1 MNNTVNLEEI
11 LKEYLTVNTMRANNP
26 DYTFMMVLSAMKEAV
41 RRALE
46 LAAEN
51 ANIGIKKRSQYGK
64 YRKWQKV
71 KEEEVDLL
79 DYEVQYSVD
88 KESILNTINQ
98 VV

>member
-41 RRALE
+41 RRVLE

-51 ANIGIKKRSQYGK
+51 AQLLEDGEEIGKAYTIHEYDT
-64 YRKWQKV
+64 YYTTINLKV
-71 KEEEVDLL
+71 SE
-79 DYEVQYSVD
+79 
-88 KESILNTINQ
+88 ESILNTINQ